1 MIDAIHAFVSM
12 LSVHAIVTCGF
23 PKKLVFFIV
32 YLSIVLTLFILSTLY
47 IGPVFHVT
55 LFAMF
60 NRKGTATCNCL
71 IDVLSKLL
79 LKTSIRHWK
88 ATVCGNIAA
97 RFT

>member
-1 MIDAIHAFVSM
+1 MIYF
-12 LSVHAIVTCGF
+12 
-23 PKKLVFFIV
+23 KLHIYIYIYICVCIYIYIYIYIYMCV
-32 YLSIVLTLFILSTLY
+32 YI
-47 IGPVFHVT
+47 
-55 LFAMF
+55 
-60 NRKGTATCNCL
+60 TATCNCL